1 MQTVKMYQLVRN
13 LGQLY
18 LHAIET
24 ASVMAAHCVYKYNSH
39 IRSIYHAEIY
49 SGCFLYPF

>member
-24 ASVMAAHCVYKYNSH
+24 ANSAHRVYKYKSH
-39 IRSIYHAEIY
+39 IRSIYHAEIVVV
-49 SGCFLYPF
+49 SFTHFKTI

>member
-1 MQTVKMYQLVRN
+1 MQTVKMYLVRN

-24 ASVMAAHCVYKYNSH
+24 ANVMAAHCVYITNTTR
-39 IRSIYHAEIY
+39 I
-49 SGCFLYPF
+49 FDPFIMQK